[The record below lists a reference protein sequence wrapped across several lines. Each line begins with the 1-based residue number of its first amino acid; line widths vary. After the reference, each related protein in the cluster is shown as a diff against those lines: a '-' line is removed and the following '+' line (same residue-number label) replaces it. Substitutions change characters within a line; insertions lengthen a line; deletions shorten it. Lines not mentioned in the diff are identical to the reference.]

1 MCDVGTVVIRTAG
14 LRDHDEVRAVRQRSS
29 LSNEGDR
36 EFILANP
43 DTLEYDP
50 TPLREGRT
58 RVAVDGDHIVGFATI
73 SGDDE
78 VELEALFV
86 EPSSMRE
93 GVGRA
98 LVLDVVE
105 RARAAGVA
113 RINVTANSHALAF
126 YDALGFITDGLI
138 ATRARDTPRM
148 HLDVR

>member
-1 MCDVGTVVIRTAG
+1 MGVVGTVVIRTAQ
-14 LRDHDEVRAVRQRSS
+14 LRDHDVVQAVRQRSS

-50 TPLREGRT
+50 TPLGEGRT
-58 RVAVDGDHIVGFATI
+58 RVAVEGDHIVGFATT
-73 SGDDE
+73 SGDEE

-86 EPSSMRE
+86 EPSSMRS

-105 RARAAGVA
+105 RARAAGIA

-138 ATRARDTPRM
+138 ATRDRDTPRM
-148 HLDVR
+148 HLDIR